1 MSYSEEFETVDLI
14 LSSKSETRGV
24 DAFSLSLI
32 KCERQ
37 IRRIFTHLVFQSPC
51 FGSADINELR
61 SILENNGGVYFNGF
75 VRGIDELMPASLREL
90 VGGRYDV
97 LIVSI
102 AEVTKYRNK
111 IFHGQLTAKKLKRD
125 DLIGY
130 VDDMR
135 CWCQILSS
143 VAEKEIG
150 YDGFGRNSFVKSF
163 KTDLYESFKV
173 KITSFASYRE
183 FIKCNMMRNVI
194 A

>member
-37 IRRIFTHLVFQSPC
+37 IRKIFTHLVFQSPC
-51 FGSADINELR
+51 FGSADISELR
-61 SILENNGGVYFNGF
+61 SILEANRGVYFDGF
-75 VRGIDELMPASLREL
+75 VRGIDKLIATSLKEL
-90 VGGRYDV
+90 VGGRYDA

-111 IFHGQLTAKKLKRD
+111 IFHGQLTAMKLNRD
-125 DLIGY
+125 DLLGY

-135 CWCQILSS
+135 CWCQVLSS
-143 VAEKEIG
+143 AAEKEIG
-150 YDGFGRNSFVKSF
+150 YDGFGRNSFVKSA
-163 KTDLYESFKV
+163 KSDLYESFKV
-173 KITSFASYRE
+173 KITSLASYRE
-183 FIKCNMMRNVI
+183 FIKNNMMR
-194 A
+194 